1 MVSGRVPSFVVRGLP
16 WLAAAILPFSLM
28 IYLAQLYLHGDAGAK
43 VFASYWASGR
53 QLAEGLDPYAFHP
66 GVWVFRTKGGDI
78 VRDINLNPPM
88 FLPFCRLISLIPL
101 QAAAAAWG
109 VALCAGFAAAIG
121 WLNRRVQPHWAKA
134 AWAFLFL
141 PVWDSIIIGQ
151 NYIVLL
157 LLALAAWAA
166 LRASNHVLAAV
177 ALGLLVALKPNF
189 ALLMPILFL
198 ARHYR
203 LALLTGVAATLFTAL
218 PMMVY
223 GPQIYRD
230 WLLALSQDNHWIFT
244 TTVSLPS
251 YFQRLGLKEI
261 GAATAVLVLAGAC
274 ALAWIRR
281 PNAQWATMLGLL
293 TGILASPLAW
303 FHYLLVLLPFL
314 VSMKWNTQIA
324 LGAAAFVVLQPTI
337 VLYAMGKGLPVL
349 ATLGGA
355 MLFATLL
362 LGWGIVRQMLEAPSA
377 DEARRADA

>member
-1 MVSGRVPSFVVRGLP
+1 MTRGLIL
-16 WLAAAILPFSLM
+16 LAALVLAVPALADSLM
-28 IYLAQLYLHGDAGAK
+28 PAARYANEQLP
-43 VFASYWASGR
+43 
-53 QLAEGLDPYAFHP
+53 DPQQEA
-66 GVWVFRTKGGDI
+66 R
-78 VRDINLNPPM
+78 
-88 FLPFCRLISLIPL
+88 
-101 QAAAAAWG
+101 
-109 VALCAGFAAAIG
+109 
-121 WLNRRVQPHWAKA
+121 AKA
-134 AWAFLFL
+134 LMETLRCLVCQGQSIA
-141 PVWDSIIIGQ
+141 DSDAEMAGDMRAMVRTRI
-151 NYIVLL
+151 
-157 LLALAAWAA
+157 AAGEEPEAIRKW
-166 LRASNHVLAAV
+166 LIERYGDWVSYSPPLD
-177 ALGLLVALKPNF
+177 GLTWPLWG
-189 ALLMPILFL
+189 MPILFL

-203 LALLTGVAATLFTAL
+203 LALLIGVAATLFTAL